1 MIPKFELE
9 KTTSKDALDGLNKSN
24 LIDFIIEK
32 NGFPFMD
39 AKKQF

>member
-24 LIDFIIEK
+24 LIDFLIK
-32 NGFPFMD
+32 NNGFPFMD